1 MHPLQI
7 SGNVKLFA
15 ALFIGIL
22 FGFILVKSAL
32 SNRKT
37 FMDQFTFKD
46 NSFAIIFFI
55 SITIGVPLCYF
66 LTKYGIINL
75 HPSNY
80 RFWPIV
86 VGAIL
91 TGIGLVLCG
100 HIPVTA
106 IASFGTGKIYSL
118 IVLLGM
124 LAAFPIIGIIDP
136 ILSDYVFGKP
146 DPVDLNVLA
155 QNSLFFQG
163 KTAMLYFIPATCLVL
178 ALFLRLIQRGS
189 GSKSKKKEES

>member
-7 SGNVKLFA
+7 SGNAKLFA

-32 SNRKT
+32 SDRKT

-55 SITIGVPLCYF
+55 SVTVGVPACYF

-100 HIPVTA
+100 HIPLTA

-124 LAAFPIIGIIDP
+124 LAAFPVIKLIDP

-155 QNSLFFQG
+155 QNSLFYQG
-163 KTAMLYFIPATCLVL
+163 KTTMLYLIPAICLVL

-189 GSKSKKKEES
+189 GSKSKKKEE

>member
-55 SITIGVPLCYF
+55 SITVGVPVCYF

-100 HIPVTA
+100 HIPITA
-106 IASFGTGKIYSL
+106 IASFGTGKLYSL

-124 LAAFPIIGIIDP
+124 LAAFPVINLIEP
-136 ILSDYVFGKP
+136 ILNDYVFGKP

-163 KTAMLYFIPATCLVL
+163 KTAMLYLIPAICLVL

-189 GSKSKKKEES
+189 GTKSKKKEET

>member
-1 MHPLQI
+1 MHPLEI
-7 SGNVKLFA
+7 SGNTKLFA
-15 ALFIGIL
+15 SLLIGIL

-55 SITIGVPLCYF
+55 SITVGVPVSYF

-100 HIPVTA
+100 HIPITA
-106 IASFGTGKIYSL
+106 VASFGTGKLYSI

-124 LAAFPIIGIIDP
+124 LAAFPVIKLIDP
-136 ILSDYVFGKP
+136 ILSDYVFGEP
-146 DPVDLNVLA
+146 DPVDVNALA
-155 QNSLFFQG
+155 QNSLFYQG
-163 KTAMLYFIPATCLVL
+163 KTTMLYLIPAICLVL

-189 GSKSKKKEES
+189 SNKSKKKEE

>member
-7 SGNVKLFA
+7 SENAKLLA

-55 SITIGVPLCYF
+55 SITVGVPLCYF
-66 LTKYGIINL
+66 FTKYGIINL

-91 TGIGLVLCG
+91 TGVGLVLCG
-100 HIPVTA
+100 HIPITA
-106 IASFGTGKIYSL
+106 IASFGTGKLYSL

-124 LAAFPIIGIIDP
+124 LLAFPVTKLIYP
-136 ILSDYVFGKP
+136 ILNDYVFGKP

-163 KTAMLYFIPATCLVL
+163 KTAMLYFIPAICLVL

>member
-1 MHPLQI
+1 MHPLEI
-7 SGNVKLFA
+7 SGNVKLFSS
-15 ALFIGIL
+15 LLIGIL

-55 SITIGVPLCYF
+55 SIAVGVPLCYF
-66 LTKYGIINL
+66 LTKYGIIKL
-75 HPSNY
+75 YPANY

-86 VGAIL
+86 AGAIF

-100 HIPVTA
+100 HIPITA
-106 IASFGTGKIYSL
+106 IASFGTGKLYSL

-124 LAAFPIIGIIDP
+124 LTAFPVIKLINP

-146 DPVDLNVLA
+146 DPVDVNLLS
-155 QNSLFFQG
+155 QNSLFYQG
-163 KTAMLYFIPATCLVL
+163 KTTMLYLIPIACLVL

-189 GSKSKKKEES
+189 GNKPKKKEEG

>member
-7 SGNVKLFA
+7 SGNVKLLA

-55 SITIGVPLCYF
+55 SITVGVPLCYF

-106 IASFGTGKIYSL
+106 IASFGTGKLYSL

-124 LAAFPIIGIIDP
+124 LAAFPVINIIDP

-146 DPVDLNVLA
+146 DPVDLNALA
-155 QNSLFFQG
+155 QNSLFYQG
-163 KTAMLYFIPATCLVL
+163 KTAMLYFIPVTCLVL

-189 GSKSKKKEES
+189 GGKSKKKDES